1 MFGGGGSGSRGLGMG
16 LENLG
21 NTCFLNATIQA
32 ISNFPSLLELLDV
45 YVSRSTPSSSS
56 SSSSSPA
63 PRSLFGEFHSLLRQ
77 LSDPRS
83 RLSSVSPSGLVR
95 QTAIVN
101 PIFSQRSQQD
111 AHEFLLTLV
120 TQMDQDA
127 SYHDTMR
134 NKSTS
139 PIRDLFFGSMQTSI
153 HCLKCNSVCFPFLLI
168 LDP

>member
-1 MFGGGGSGSRGLGMG
+1 MG

-32 ISNFPSLLELLDV
+32 ISKFPSLLELLDV
-45 YVSRSTPSSSS
+45 YVSRSSSSSS

-63 PRSLFGEFHSLLRQ
+63 SRSLFGEFHSLLRQ

-83 RLSSVSPSGLVR
+83 RLSSVSPSTFVR

-153 HCLKCNSVCFPFLLI
+153 HCLKCNSVCFLFSLLSM